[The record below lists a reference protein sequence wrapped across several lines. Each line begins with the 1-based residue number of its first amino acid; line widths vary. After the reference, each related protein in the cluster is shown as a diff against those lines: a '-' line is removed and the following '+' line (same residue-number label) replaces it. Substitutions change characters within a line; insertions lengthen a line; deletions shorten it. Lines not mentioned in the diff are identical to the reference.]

1 MAGGCSCSDDFEALD
16 GVLGSLLPI
25 RSTNK
30 ASGRP
35 SLPNHSITTRIPIV
49 TDPKTYCALRLAARV
64 NPRRREETGATR
76 TNPARAPSQECGRQE
91 GGGGGGGE
99 EGCGGGGLRE
109 GSRRKEMELGGGG
122 IGVDLAHVTVD
133 CGLEIERSGVV
144 GPWVY
149 GARIGGPGP
158 SNGAGMA

>member
-1 MAGGCSCSDDFEALD
+1 MTTAI
-16 GVLGSLLPI
+16 LLHLAP
-25 RSTNK
+25 RFQTHP
-30 ASGRP
+30 AE
-35 SLPNHSITTRIPIV
+35 TRNPRVFRQMQARAHVIPRISKL
-49 TDPKTYCALRLAARV
+49 TALRLAARV

>member
-1 MAGGCSCSDDFEALD
+1 MVFVQCEREAH
-16 GVLGSLLPI
+16 VIP
-25 RSTNK
+25 
-30 ASGRP
+30 
-35 SLPNHSITTRIPIV
+35 RISKL
-49 TDPKTYCALRLAARV
+49 TALRLAARV